1 MLSSLSPWERV
12 IQGNDHTGKCEGSC
26 QRIHAR
32 SYECMR
38 QEAKN
43 CGSSITEGWVEV
55 ATSELAAA
63 EEEGVGGMEVE
74 RGQV

>member
-1 MLSSLSPWERV
+1 
-12 IQGNDHTGKCEGSC
+12 
-26 QRIHAR
+26 
-32 SYECMR
+32 MR

-74 RGQV
+74 KGQV